1 MLKLTSQ
8 EIWQGFHWSFFINI
22 QGLIICL
29 RRFDL
34 ELINGNLQQA
44 QTELKTATKLML
56 ASGASMQLAGSL
68 SPELYEAEIRPSMMP
83 PHVKSH
89 DFSGL
94 MSWEHSVLIKVW
106 KQLRPHFANLPVE
119 LKADHQAFVDAYFY
133 LAKSHRAVCQKF
145 GGEEAGSLRFERS
158 CAVDVLDAF
167 ARSRCQFI
175 NPENLEDY
183 LTRRRSSL
191 KAFPKGGA
199 EF

>member
-1 MLKLTSQ
+1 MLKIAAQ

-29 RRFDL
+29 RRFEL
-34 ELINGNLQQA
+34 ELKDGNLQQA
-44 QTELKTATKLML
+44 RTELETATQLML
-56 ASGASMQLAGSL
+56 ASGAAMQLAGSM

-106 KQLRPHFANLPVE
+106 KQLRPHFANLPIE
-119 LKADHQAFVDAYFY
+119 LKDQHQGFVDAYLY
-133 LAKSHRAVCQKF
+133 LASSHRAVCQKF

-158 CAVDVLDAF
+158 CAVDILDAF

-175 NPENLEDY
+175 NPESLEEC
-183 LTRRRSSL
+183 LTQRRSEPAL
-191 KAFPKGGA
+191 
-199 EF
+199 

>member
-1 MLKLTSQ
+1 MLKLTPQ

-34 ELINGNLQQA
+34 ELIDGNLQQA
-44 QTELKTATKLML
+44 RIELKTATKLML
-56 ASGASMQLAGSL
+56 ASGASMELAGSL

-106 KQLRPHFANLPVE
+106 KQLRPHFANLPTE
-119 LKADHQAFVDAYFY
+119 LKAEHQAFVDAYLY

-167 ARSRCQFI
+167 ARSRYQFI
-175 NPENLEDY
+175 NPENLERY
-183 LTRRRSSL
+183 LTQRRR
-191 KAFPKGGA
+191 GA
-199 EF
+199 E